1 MAAHFLASRTELVDG
16 APVLLGAP
24 FDGTTSFL
32 PGTRFG
38 PERIRSAS
46 WGLETYSPEL
56 DRDLEDLAFVDL
68 GDLELPFGN
77 VEAAL
82 AQIEAALKPLHQKG
96 HLPVLIGGEHTVT
109 LAGVRAALEAY
120 PDLVVV
126 QFDAHADLRDS
137 YCGEHLSHA
146 TVMRRITELIGPDRL
161 YQFGIRSGPKEEFAF
176 GRRNTGFYPGRRV
189 PNQVRS
195 VIESLGE
202 RPLYVTVDIDV
213 VDPAFAPGTGTPEP
227 GGWTSGELLEALY
240 EASVG
245 RVVACDVVEVCP
257 LAEHGAITAML
268 GAKVIREMLLAFT
281 A

>member
-1 MAAHFLASRTELVDG
+1 MAGNFLASRTELVPG
-16 APVLLGAP
+16 ASVLLGAP
-24 FDGTTSFL
+24 FDGTTSFV

-56 DRDLEDLAFVDL
+56 DRDLEELQVVDL

-77 VEAAL
+77 GAAAL
-82 AQIEAALKPLHQKG
+82 EQIEEALVPLHRDG
-96 HLPVLIGGEHTVT
+96 HFPLLIGGEHTVT
-109 LAGVRAALEAY
+109 LAGVRAALTAH
-120 PDLVVV
+120 PDLVVL
-126 QFDAHADLRDS
+126 QFDAHADLRTS
-137 YCGEHLSHA
+137 YLGESLSHA
-146 TVMRRITELIGPDRL
+146 TVMRQVVNLIGPDRL

-176 GRRNTGFYPGRRV
+176 GRENTGFYPGKWI

-195 VIESLGE
+195 IVESLGD

-227 GGWTSGELLEALY
+227 GGWTASDLFEALY

-245 RVVACDVVEVCP
+245 RVIACDLVEVCP
-257 LAEHGAITAML
+257 LAEHGVVTSML
-268 GAKVIREMLLAFT
+268 GAKVIREMLLAF
-281 A
+281 AG